1 MYKAATGEIFHD
13 KEEYE
18 IVRELRE
25 STADLLLDYN
35 NTTSSSDLK
44 SDDVLDLYFTQKRK
58 RNRHYKNFDQ
68 QTYDGLIEVMNNT
81 QLNLSENMVCSME
94 DRYMTDHCF
103 DSYCESIPDFSN
115 YQYTGSMFTDSL
127 PSRFENTDDP
137 TFYDTINEMDEE
149 TALHKIMSTVTET
162 PPKVIKIGDS
172 IKRNIDLNTQIY
184 NFYVEEMLSNYFKTH
199 DNILKNIFDAIEN
212 HKSMVIQADDENA
225 IVAKW

>member
-1 MYKAATGEIFHD
+1 MYKAATGETFHD

-18 IVRELRE
+18 IVRELRA
-25 STADLLLDYN
+25 STADLLLDHDD
-35 NTTSSSDLK
+35 TTSSNLN
-44 SDDVLDLYFTQKRK
+44 DDDILDLYFTQKRK
-58 RNRHYKNFDQ
+58 HNRRYKNFDQ

-81 QLNLSENMVCSME
+81 QLNLSNNMICSME

-103 DSYCESIPDFSN
+103 DSYYESIPNFGD

-127 PSRFENTDDP
+127 PSRFENIDDP

-162 PPKVIKIGDS
+162 PPKVIKIGETVQ
-172 IKRNIDLNTQIY
+172 RNIGLNTQIY
-184 NFYVEEMLSNYFKTH
+184 NFYIEEMLSNYFKTH
-199 DNILKNIFDAIEN
+199 DTILKNIVDAIEN